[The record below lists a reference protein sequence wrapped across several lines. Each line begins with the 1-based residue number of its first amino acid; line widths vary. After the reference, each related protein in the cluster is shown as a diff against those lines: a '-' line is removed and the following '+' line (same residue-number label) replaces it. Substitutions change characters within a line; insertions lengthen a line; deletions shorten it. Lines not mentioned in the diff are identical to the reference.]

1 MTIGERIKHTLG
13 LDNYKYVVF
22 ERILGFPVKAIAV
35 YYNSRRPNIPLTTDL
50 LHRKFHFLS
59 IRKPPFDKDYP
70 VTPIL
75 PIEYY
80 NSGTDPAVIFTLDIG
95 GDFTDPTK
103 QIPRKNESIENYQPR
118 LDEWVT
124 LSALKNTASID
135 AFTRKH
141 RDIRNKAV
149 GTENTTAKLINCVY
163 NEQLDCLTFI
173 FRTTATTPI
182 YPKKYQFKKV
192 NPTLDFSLSN
202 NDEKVYY
209 SHIRILEFM
218 KWLKDTRPDEMA
230 DQPITWRE
238 IKDVLEAAY
247 VQVFCN
253 CLRGDTGIKLLD
265 GRVIEIKDLVK
276 EFQEGKELW
285 VYSTDEHGNFKPG
298 KVTEA
303 FISGYSSDFIR
314 VTLDNGKQIETT
326 TNHLYMMRDG
336 SYKEASSLKVGDS
349 LMPLYFRDTDNGYE
363 LVKHNYGDYGYYS
376 VYKEVAKEVFE
387 EEVFESARDR
397 DPDRCCVTHHIDFNK
412 KNNSP
417 SNLRIMGREE
427 HYRYHYENI
436 MYRREHDPEFRRK
449 LHEANVKHLRELNA
463 NPTEALIKSREI
475 WLQKGRDWIQENKE
489 LHRELTIKGIHKYYE
504 EHPEEGEIR
513 SKKLLAFYE
522 TERGQE
528 KKEAFGNYVKER
540 WASEEGRKD
549 YMDNLYTPFR
559 DNKEYGIIGSQKAK
573 ERLASMTKEEKQELE
588 RKKIAPKYKRILEA
602 MIEQSISLTWENMRT
617 FGSKHPR
624 KLAKCF
630 TSFED
635 MLEYLGY
642 RNYNHKIV
650 SIEHIHTETEPVYD
664 ITVDKWSNFYV
675 DSGVILHNCGAFHW
689 QGSNYW
695 LSQLDGSIFPTD
707 IEPKVWNAPNLHG
720 DGQNFLCKHLYGIIR
735 QISFFGNQ
743 MASMADKELRKLGK
757 I

>member
-13 LDNYKYVVF
+13 LDGYKYVVF
-22 ERILGFPVKAIAV
+22 ERILGFPVKAIAI

-59 IRKPPFDKDYP
+59 IRKPPFEKDYP

-80 NSGTDPAVIFTLDIG
+80 NSGTDPAVIFTVDIG

-103 QIPRKNESIENYQPR
+103 QIPRKNESLENYQPR

-124 LSALKNTASID
+124 LSALKNTSSID

-192 NPTLDFSLSN
+192 NPTLDFSFSN
-202 NDEKVYY
+202 NNEKVYY
-209 SHIRILEFM
+209 THIRILDFM
-218 KWLKDTRPDEMA
+218 KWLKDTRPDELA

-238 IKDVLEAAY
+238 IKDVLEVAY
-247 VQVFCN
+247 VQVWCN
-253 CLRGDTGIKLLD
+253 CLRGDTKIKLLD
-265 GRVIEIKDLVK
+265 GRVIEIKELVK
-276 EFQEGKELW
+276 EYQEGKELW

-326 TNHLYMMRDG
+326 ANHLYMMRDE

-363 LVKHNYGDYGYYS
+363 LVKHNYGDYGYHS
-376 VYKEVAKEVFE
+376 VYKEVANELLGE
-387 EEVFESARDR
+387 EEAKAKERTGEANIAI
-397 DPDRCCVTHHIDFNK
+397 HHVDYNK
-412 KNNSP
+412 KNNNP
-417 SNLRIMGREE
+417 SNLRVMGHQE
-427 HYRYHYENI
+427 HYKFHADFLSD
-436 MYRREHDPEFRRK
+436 RRENDPDFRSK
-449 LHEANVKHLRELNA
+449 LCEGASNHMKKLNS
-463 NPTEALIKSREI
+463 NPTEALIESRKV
-475 WLQKGRDWIQENKE
+475 WSQKGREWMYENKE
-489 LHRELTIKGIHKYYE
+489 LHRELTTKGIHKYYK
-504 EHPEEGEIR
+504 EHPEEGEKR
-513 SKKLLAFYE
+513 SRKLLAFYE
-522 TERGQE
+522 TEEGER

-540 WASEEGRKD
+540 WASEEGRSD
-549 YMDNLYTPFR
+549 YLNNLYTPFR
-559 DNKEYGIIGSQKAK
+559 ENKEYGILGSQKAK
-573 ERLASMTKEEKQELE
+573 EKLASMTKEEKQELE
-588 RKKIAPKYKRILEA
+588 RKKIAPKYKKILEA
-602 MIEQSISLTWENMRT
+602 MVENDIPLTWGNMRT
-617 FGSKHPR
+617 FGCKHPR

-630 TSFED
+630 ASFEE

-664 ITVDKWSNFYV
+664 ITVDKWNNFYV
-675 DSGVILHNCGAFHW
+675 DSGAILHNCGAFHW

-695 LSQLDGSIFPTD
+695 LSQLDGSIYPTD